1 MGRAE
6 SATYGVV
13 DKDRARGRDF
23 AHDVKRRANDQRG
36 NAATFDDVSDET
48 YGLVTKRSIGH
59 EESEVDF
66 RLV

>member
-6 SATYGVV
+6 SAAYGVV

-23 AHDVKRRANDQRG
+23 AHNVERRANDQRG
-36 NAATFDDVSDET
+36 NASSFDDVRDET
-48 YGLVTKRSIGH
+48 YGLVTKRSIGN